1 MLSCLHLHNAF
12 PMNKLNKLE
21 VKCGRYFVFMK
32 IKYRFYESVL
42 VRSMQFS
49 TFFKAMQKKSNLSC
63 FEFCALGEI

>member
-12 PMNKLNKLE
+12 SMNKLNKLE
-21 VKCGRYFVFMK
+21 VKCGRYLVFMK

-42 VRSMQFS
+42 VRSMQFL